1 VADLYVLDTNV
12 YIDAL
17 RDREERAALK
27 RFLIRVG
34 LRIRLAG
41 IVAMELRAGAV
52 TPEHQRALEQLID
65 PHVRRERVIGLSF
78 AACLEAGRALSSLV
92 AKERLRLASAPAS
105 LTNDALMAAWCREAG
120 AVLVTNNHRDFTRL
134 ARHLRGFRFVAPWP
148 SAPAVSKMLP

>member
-17 RDREERAALK
+17 RDSKERATLK

-41 IVAMELRAGAV
+41 IVALELRAGAV
-52 TPEHQRALEQLID
+52 RPEHQIALDQLIE
-65 PHVRRERVIGLSF
+65 PHVRRERLIGLSF
-78 AACLEAGRALSSLV
+78 AACLEAGRALSALV
-92 AKERLRLASAPAS
+92 AKERLRLSSAPAS
-105 LTNDALMAAWCREAG
+105 LTNNALLAASCREAG

-148 SAPAVSKMLP
+148 ATV